1 MKKIT
6 KERIFINNFSKIKVG
21 SICNEYGIDVSNLKA
36 GRTSLENEKKVYKRI
51 LKDIIS
57 LLMYCYLE
65 DEIEVIN
72 DERTTL

>member
-1 MKKIT
+1 MKKLS

-21 SICNEYGIDVSNLKA
+21 TICSEFGIDVSNLRA
-36 GRTSLENEKKVYKRI
+36 GRTSKENEIKVYKRI

-57 LLMYCYLE
+57 LLIYCYLE
-65 DEIEVIN
+65 DEIEVIE